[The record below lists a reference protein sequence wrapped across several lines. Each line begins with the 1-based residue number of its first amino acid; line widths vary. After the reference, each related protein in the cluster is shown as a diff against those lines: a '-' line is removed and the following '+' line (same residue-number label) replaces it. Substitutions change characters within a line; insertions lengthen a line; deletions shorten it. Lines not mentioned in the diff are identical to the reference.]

1 MHGNMTFGI
10 KSSFGAADQSVIQ
23 ATRRALPRP
32 PGTPGLNWTGPNFH
46 TLLGFKKRSRMT
58 RIWEFPFTKFIIVN
72 RNCCKVDNWSVV
84 MMSSRQSSDIQ
95 QSQGPHLQ
103 RLAKQERN
111 IRQVEEPDNLSG
123 PEAEGCFD
131 LGLWGGPD
139 SVSPSRVC
147 EDRPHCMICG
157 SYYH

>member
-1 MHGNMTFGI
+1 MT
-10 KSSFGAADQSVIQ
+10 K
-23 ATRRALPRP
+23 
-32 PGTPGLNWTGPNFH
+32 
-46 TLLGFKKRSRMT
+46 
-58 RIWEFPFTKFIIVN
+58 IWEFPFPKFIIIN
-72 RNCCKVDNWSVV
+72 RNCCKVDNWSFV

-123 PEAEGCFD
+123 PEAEGCVD

>member
-1 MHGNMTFGI
+1 
-10 KSSFGAADQSVIQ
+10 
-23 ATRRALPRP
+23 
-32 PGTPGLNWTGPNFH
+32 
-46 TLLGFKKRSRMT
+46 MT
-58 RIWEFPFTKFIIVN
+58 RIWEFPFTKFIIIN

-123 PEAEGCFD
+123 PEAEGCLIWVYGED
-131 LGLWGGPD
+131 LILYRRVEFVKTGL
-139 SVSPSRVC
+139 
-147 EDRPHCMICG
+147 IA
-157 SYYH
+157 